1 MTWLLECIV
10 IIQICNNAKMINT
23 LIDDKR
29 LTNKKIEHECKIKVH
44 ISFLLIDF
52 YQGLQWL

>member
-23 LIDDKR
+23 LIDNKR
-29 LTNKKIEHECKIKVH
+29 LTNKKIEHECKIKAH

-52 YQGLQWL
+52 YQGLQ